1 MHVIEMTEEPA
12 LPGDRDTVGGHPILA
27 PGQAWPACTCGV
39 RMALLFQIDVP
50 DDVPVFGGE
59 HLLVF
64 QCPVH
69 NEAVFGP
76 VRLPDRYWEIPTG
89 GYDMAHWRFLR
100 NRDGVVADAA
110 DEFLQPRRLVLR
122 EAGPEDE
129 WDFRVGGE
137 PAWIQYEEN
146 YTCACGTELS
156 FLLQVPENYGFPK
169 RAEAPE
175 QDATFDSNAYGLL
188 LGNMIY
194 ILACPDRCDP
204 AAAWPANQ
212 N

>member
-1 MHVIEMTEEPA
+1 
-12 LPGDRDTVGGHPILA
+12 
-27 PGQAWPACTCGV
+27 
-39 RMALLFQIDVP
+39 
-50 DDVPVFGGE
+50 
-59 HLLVF
+59 
-64 QCPVH
+64 
-69 NEAVFGP
+69 
-76 VRLPDRYWEIPTG
+76 
-89 GYDMAHWRFLR
+89 
-100 NRDGVVADAA
+100 
-110 DEFLQPRRLVLR
+110 VLR